1 MTSSQTRTLVDL
13 ENLELNVN
21 CVCFGSSKI
30 QKKFHN
36 LIFLKKTT
44 PNNFIK
50 CCWFEK
56 FYEGENLRHLN
67 QSQLKC

>member
-1 MTSSQTRTLVDL
+1 MFIV
-13 ENLELNVN
+13 
-21 CVCFGSSKI
+21 CVLFFQNK
-30 QKKFHN
+30 KKFHN
-36 LIFLKKTT
+36 LIFLNKTT

-67 QSQLKC
+67 YSQLKC